1 MSEKIKVGNVE
12 VEKANYDYFSLMYE
26 KMPKEYVVADLVSKC
41 EDYDKLYK
49 NYEMKDLQIEEI
61 RKELINQEKYIGQL
75 KNEYNKEIERLNN
88 IINELEKWKKSIQLT
103 VYRSDN
109 MPVYQH
115 QDVLDKLQELKG
127 SE

>member
-88 IINELEKWKKSIQLT
+88 IINELEKWAKSIQLT

>member
-1 MSEKIKVGNVE
+1 MSEKIKVGNAE

-61 RKELINQEKYIGQL
+61 RKNLINQDTYIAKLKEEYANQLQQKENIIKEVREKVNKYPEFNYSNDYMIFR
-75 KNEYNKEIERLNN
+75 NEIKEI
-88 IINELEKWKKSIQLT
+88 
-103 VYRSDN
+103 
-109 MPVYQH
+109 
-115 QDVLDKLQELKG
+115 LDKEVN
-127 SE
+127 